1 MDTHSNFA
9 VSGSISSSSLT
20 GDLGIFAVKVS
31 EKERGKNYLMKAVFK
46 VTHTGNDTNHLKKEI
61 KFFTLK

>member
-20 GDLGIFAVKVS
+20 GDLGIFAVNVS
-31 EKERGKNYLMKAVFK
+31 TQEIGKLLLITLFSFFILGIVFNINTYCK
-46 VTHTGNDTNHLKKEI
+46 L
-61 KFFTLK
+61 